1 MDCARKVYQW
11 EKYHETVSK
20 LLSEVDDIFKTQCF
34 YNVYSGEYHEIK
46 YQPDEETPYL
56 KKFAELIKPVYDFTK
71 QHLDEL
77 NKQWSKECDKKSNLE
92 KAFEAWK
99 RNLCPKIMK
108 NFPRYF
114 NSNDPF
120 NSYSTYDE
128 VASFLTEKFISLE
141 DTKNAVHL
149 WEISQATRTCSH
161 KQDKEL

>member
-1 MDCARKVYQW
+1 MNCARKVYQW
-11 EKYHETVSK
+11 EKYHEAVRD
-20 LLSEVDDIFKTQCF
+20 LLSEVNDIFRTRCF
-34 YNVYSGEYHEIK
+34 YDFYNWEYHEVQYK
-46 YQPDEETPYL
+46 PDEETPYL
-56 KKFAELIKPVYDFTK
+56 KKLSELLQAVKDFTQ

-77 NKQWSKECDKKSNLE
+77 SEQWSKECDEKLNLE

-99 RNLCPKIMK
+99 RNLCPKVME

-128 VASFLTEKFISLE
+128 VASFLNEKFISLE

-149 WEISQATRTCSH
+149 WQISQTTKSAA
-161 KQDKEL
+161 

>member
-11 EKYHETVSK
+11 EKYHEAVSE
-20 LLSEVDDIFKTQCF
+20 LLSEVDDIFMPRRWYDKKWQ
-34 YNVYSGEYHEIK
+34 YHEK
-46 YQPDEETPYL
+46 FYQPDEETPYL
-56 KKFAELIKPVYDFTK
+56 RKFAGLLKTAHDFTQ

-77 NKQWSKECDKKSNLE
+77 SEQWSKECDEKLNLE

-99 RNLCPKIMK
+99 RNLCPKVME

-128 VASFLTEKFISLE
+128 VASFLNEKFISLE

-149 WEISQATRTCSH
+149 WQISQTTKSAA
-161 KQDKEL
+161 